1 MHVAV
6 SKIPCWHGV
15 PSGAKESWGCSG
27 LTEQGCLPDSHRD
40 IRAAAVSE
48 QCCQRPAVLQKRLAA
63 LVVLFQMDKQ
73 SAFVSSGHT
82 AVWQWLH
89 FGTQEAVLLHGVCRI
104 RRGRVWVR
112 SDKKRANV

>member
-48 QCCQRPAVLQKRLAA
+48 QCCQHPAVLQKRLAA
-63 LVVLFQMDKQ
+63 LVVLFQMDNKMPLSAAGTLQ
-73 SAFVSSGHT
+73 SGSGCIL
-82 AVWQWLH
+82 APGKLFSCMV
-89 FGTQEAVLLHGVCRI
+89 FAESDEVVC
-104 RRGRVWVR
+104 G
-112 SDKKRANV
+112 